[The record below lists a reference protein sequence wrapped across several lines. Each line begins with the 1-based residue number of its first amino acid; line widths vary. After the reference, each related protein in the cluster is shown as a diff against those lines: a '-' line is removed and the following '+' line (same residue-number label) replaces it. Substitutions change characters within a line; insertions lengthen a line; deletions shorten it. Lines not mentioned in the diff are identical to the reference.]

1 MKRLFAIATVFILA
15 LSVLTACGGSGN
27 NGDALLGNPESTSAQ
42 ESSNALPSNSES
54 DAIIRPSEL
63 ITLEDAERILGM
75 SMHVIEGYL
84 DNADPDGFYLT
95 EYITSGEQ
103 WETLSITIKQDASSL
118 IETIKL
124 SYENNTDAI
133 PIEEI
138 EDWAFVTGNSDGMSK
153 HLYIAYGDCY
163 IDIELVGDTNND
175 GRSLAEDAAWK
186 IEKLTEAGKLAVE
199 RLGAMIKNS
208 TSASS

>member
-27 NGDALLGNPESTSAQ
+27 NGDALLSNPESASAQ
-42 ESSNALPSNSES
+42 DSSNALPSNSES

-84 DNADPDGFYLT
+84 DYADTDGFFLT
-95 EYITSGEQ
+95 EYITSGEL

-118 IETIKL
+118 IETNKL

-133 PIEEI
+133 PIKGI
-138 EDWAFVTGNSDGMSK
+138 GDWAFVTGNSDGMSK
-153 HLYIAYGDCY
+153 HLCIAYGDCN
-163 IDIELVGDTNND
+163 IDIGLVGDTNND

-199 RLGAMIKNS
+199 RLEAMIKNS